1 MRTAHIR
8 CYLCKTIQYVLL
20 ILGRRYVRVCNGA
33 IYELFQL
40 RLRWPHRLIVAAF
53 KKLVLF
59 LRGIFCHLEYKVI
72 SASSISMRGNVKARL
87 NLSVVFVGKSTV
99 PSLRILP
106 QSAATEGRLW
116 ISARIRIALG
126 ASIEELAA
134 WYAKATRD
142 AFLFSEI
149 PLFL

>member
-106 QSAATEGRLW
+106 QSAATEGRFVD
-116 ISARIRIALG
+116 ISSDQDCLG
-126 ASIEELAA
+126 RF
-134 WYAKATRD
+134 Y
-142 AFLFSEI
+142 
-149 PLFL
+149 